1 MPELNEHI
9 RKLRSDY
16 SQMELNE
23 AHVNKDPFIQFE
35 TWLKEALEAEII
47 EPHAVTL
54 STASKAGKPASRI
67 VLLREV
73 NSKGFIF
80 YTNYNSEKGKQIAE
94 NNNAALNFF
103 WPQIERQVCIEGTL
117 EKVSTTV
124 SDSYFQS
131 RPRESKIGAWV
142 SEQSSIIKNRDILE
156 EKFIQ
161 LSAKY
166 PGEEVPR
173 PPHWGGYLLKPTAIE
188 FWQGRPSRLH
198 DRIQYVLSGNSW
210 LIQRLSP

>member
-16 SQMELNE
+16 SHMELIE
-23 AHVNKDPFIQFE
+23 SEVNKDPFKQFE
-35 TWLKEALEAEII
+35 AWLKEALEAEII
-47 EPHAVTL
+47 EPHAMTL
-54 STASKAGKPASRI
+54 STANKNGQPASRI

-73 NSKGFIF
+73 NEIGFIF
-80 YTNYNSEKGKQIAE
+80 YTNYNSDKGRQIAE
-94 NNNAALNFF
+94 NPKASLNFF
-103 WPQIERQVCIEGTL
+103 WPQIERQLCVEGIL
-117 EKVSTTV
+117 EKVNETV

-142 SEQSSIIKNRDILE
+142 SEQSSVIKNRDLLE
-156 EKFIQ
+156 EKFIE
-161 LSAKY
+161 LSGKY
-166 PGEEVPR
+166 PGEDVPR

-198 DRIQYVLSGNSW
+198 DRIQYVLSEKKW